1 MVMGHIVDKLPH
13 SSVRTA
19 FIVGAG
25 RSGTTLL
32 YKLLCLHPEV
42 GFISNYDNRLSGVA
56 PGLMQRLF
64 RHAHRARLAAW
75 FGRSGAA
82 YLVRRRALMRL
93 VPSPVEGEQL
103 FRACGISRS
112 AGADGAIAPA
122 ALAHLRRRLERIGA
136 GAGTP
141 VTLCKRTAIN
151 RFIGSLDAAMPGSR
165 YIHLIRD
172 GRDVANS
179 LSRVDWWNRH
189 VVWWDGRT
197 GGEMEK
203 AGEPRL
209 AVCARNWV
217 AEVEAIQRGLADVDV
232 TRVLEIHY
240 EDLLERPVPVL
251 GNILGFLGL
260 EPDQAMSGSVASLV
274 LRRRSRGGP
283 SGWSERERSL
293 VHSEAAPLLA
303 QFGYLQ
309 SGEIESS

>member
-1 MVMGHIVDKLPH
+1 MRHNVDKLPH
-13 SSVRTA
+13 SGSHNA

-32 YKLLCLHPEV
+32 YKLLCLHPGV
-42 GFISNYDNRLSGVA
+42 GFISNYDNRLSGLA
-56 PGLMQRLF
+56 PALMQRVF
-64 RHAHRARLAAW
+64 RHAYRAKLAAW

-82 YLVRRRALMRL
+82 YMVRRRALMKL

-103 FRACGISRS
+103 FRACGISGA

-122 ALAHLRRRLERIGA
+122 ALAELRRRLERIGA

-197 GGEMEK
+197 AGEMEK

-217 AEVEAIQRGLADVDV
+217 AEVEAIQRGLAGVDR

-240 EDLLERPVPVL
+240 EDLLERPIPVL
-251 GNILGFLGL
+251 GNVLGFLGL
-260 EPDQAMSGSVASLV
+260 ELGHAMSAAVTALA
-274 LRRRSRGGP
+274 LRRRSPGGP
-283 SGWSERERSL
+283 SGWSERDRSL
-293 VHSEAAPLLA
+293 VNSEAAPLLA
-303 QFGYLQ
+303 QFGYLET
-309 SGEIESS
+309 GEVESS

>member
-1 MVMGHIVDKLPH
+1 MSHTVDKLPR
-13 SSVRTA
+13 SGIRTA

-42 GFISNYDNRLSGVA
+42 GFISNYDNRLSGFA
-56 PGLMQRLF
+56 PGLVQRLF
-64 RHAHRARLAAW
+64 RHAQRAKLAAW
-75 FGRSGAA
+75 FGRTGAA
-82 YLVRRRALMRL
+82 YLVRRPAVKRL

-103 FRACGISRS
+103 FRACGISPA
-112 AGADGAIAPA
+112 AGAEGEVTPA
-122 ALAHLRRRLERIGA
+122 ALARLRRRLERIGA

-141 VTLCKRTAIN
+141 VMICKRTSIN
-151 RFIGSLDAAMPGSR
+151 RFIGPLDAVMPGSR

-197 GGEMEK
+197 AGEMEK

-217 AEVEAIQRGLADVDV
+217 AEVEAIQRGLAGVDEN
-232 TRVLEIHY
+232 RVLEIHY

-251 GNILGFLGL
+251 ENVLGFLGL
-260 EPDQAMSGSVASLV
+260 ELDHEFSGFVSSLA
-274 LRRRSRGGP
+274 LRQRSRGGP
-283 SGWSERERSL
+283 SGWSESERSL

-303 QFGYLQ
+303 RFGYLNT
-309 SGEIESS
+309 GEVESS